1 MKYYI
6 SRFLNSNDIKSRY
19 VLVDLFFISDD
30 DTEIKIGDTL
40 YLDRMDKFDV
50 KSFNFIIL
58 YSFLNQNINEKIVKI
73 VFKFNE
79 LSKNQYIKN
88 KIIKVKIF
96 TIHDSVDCCVGLI
109 PRDVIV
115 SSKSRRRIRSG
126 LIERH

>member
-1 MKYYI
+1 MSVFIINIRTIINKKKMKYYI

-19 VLVDLFFISDD
+19 VLVDLFFISDN

-88 KIIKVKIF
+88 KIIK
-96 TIHDSVDCCVGLI
+96 
-109 PRDVIV
+109 
-115 SSKSRRRIRSG
+115 
-126 LIERH
+126 